1 MFNLNSSHHHQH
13 HQHQHQH
20 QHHQSRVQSSI
31 IKSIF
36 TFYLLSSIIYTST
49 IYFILPTFS
58 LLSEF
63 QPITIIHS
71 FIISKQNQST
81 KNQHL
86 HSTLQI
92 TPRLL
97 PDRAHFLPPSDVQIR
112 KTLKGTAVN
121 TDEVVAEDQSSL
133 WTATKSSSKSSL
145 KNPISKLTHFP
156 TRKHSSNEG
165 PKNLIQWFPPHHPL
179 SKTSNSNHLF
189 PSAVRLDIQTNDED
203 FFLSKAF
210 SDALGPSKVVPYYYR
225 AIGPHSNGEFDQK
238 DITITTLVT
247 SNRFKVF
254 AKLVEHYQGPISATI
269 HVSNVPEILEPLLA
283 SLETMYRSSPAMSTW
298 VDIHLVVDSFDRQF
312 NMWRNVA
319 KWFSRT
325 SYVMML
331 DVDFWICTDFRTRV
345 ISNPYYLS
353 LLESGQAALV
363 IPAFEFTKQSDG
375 VNPTQFPNQKSA
387 LKHLFQDGK
396 IDMFHKSWI
405 PGHGPT
411 DYKKYFQTDESY
423 QVMSYTHS
431 YEPYVIYKKDGTPF
445 CDERFI
451 GYGGNK
457 AACLFELYLS
467 GVTFYVLPED
477 FLIHQS
483 HPYAEQTRQ
492 HERKFNRKL
501 YTDFREEVCF
511 RKLYQF
517 LELDKSKMMKNLLNE
532 CKKIKGFPKA
542 VDRLMS
548 HRALPSN
555 S

>member
-1 MFNLNSSHHHQH
+1 MLSNLHSSHHHHHHQH
-13 HQHQHQH
+13 HK
-20 QHHQSRVQSSI
+20 SRVQSSI

-49 IYFILPTFS
+49 VYLILPTISF
-58 LLSEF
+58 LSDF
-63 QPITIIHS
+63 RPITFIHS
-71 FIISKQNQST
+71 IILSNQNQF
-81 KNQHL
+81 NQHHHL
-86 HSTLQI
+86 HSSPQI

-97 PDRAHFLPPSDVQIR
+97 PDRAHFLATSDVQIR
-112 KTLKGTAVN
+112 KTLKGTDVN

-133 WTATKSSSKSSL
+133 WTSTKPTSSIQSSNHPL
-145 KNPISKLTHFP
+145 SKLTHFP
-156 TRKHSSNEG
+156 TRMNSSNQTS
-165 PKNLIQWFPPHHPL
+165 KNLIQWFPPHHPL

-189 PSAVRLDIQTNDED
+189 PSAVRLDIHTNDED

-283 SLETMYRSSPAMSTW
+283 SLETMYRSSPAMATW

-345 ISNPYYLS
+345 ISNPHYLS

-375 VNPTQFPNQKSA
+375 VNPTQFPNQKST
-387 LKHLFQDGK
+387 LRSLFQDGK

-411 DYKKYFQTDESY
+411 DYQKFFQSDESY
-423 QVMSYTHS
+423 QVISYTHS
-431 YEPYVIYKKDGTPF
+431 YEPYVIYKKDGSPF

-467 GVTFYVLPED
+467 GVTFHVLPQD

-483 HPYAEQTRQ
+483 HPYAEKTRQ

-517 LELDKSKMMKNLLNE
+517 LELNQAKLMMNLLNE
-532 CKKIKGFPKA
+532 CKKVSLLLFF
-542 VDRLMS
+542 
-548 HRALPSN
+548 
-555 S
+555 